1 MSADLLQLNVDTLF
15 EQHSVLEVDA
25 VQKKIQTVVENKR
38 EELRT
43 MVGERYRDLLKAAD
57 TIAAMQTSAGTLIEQ
72 VHCVQANCRSLNEQQ
87 LLGFQTTATP
97 TPTATEALLQQ
108 RTASKQ
114 LSNYYSTMVQIK
126 LLSSL
131 PELIW
136 THIDREQFYAATELF
151 LFSRHISTGL
161 QLDAKNALMQQLPVA
176 RKQWEILRPFH
187 ITIKQSVLAVLEREQ
202 LSAETVVDCMQSLL
216 LLDKCDLGNVLQTFL
231 QLRANAFVQSLQ
243 SLRGNMDKDKDKE
256 KPRRV
261 KDRLLASLYILNGT
275 VELLDKCLLENGLL
289 FVRLSECAASTTP
302 PSISHMEASER
313 QLAHLLP
320 DIIAGYRPQV
330 EAPQLSPEKLRDA
343 LRQWM
348 GEIDGLAVQQ
358 LQENFALVSS
368 MQTIQD
374 IKLAAVAAVR
384 RSYSELEQQLQLPQL
399 DFYRVKYVPLIN
411 ARVREI
417 VRSSWAS
424 AMQETYE
431 QVVGMV
437 YANATPAP
445 LQIWR
450 EQSDDLPLSL
460 AAALSDQPKR
470 LANRTKGYERATIE
484 LCARFDA
491 QLGAIVQE
499 LNVLLQEQTTRAEDK
514 LALIKF
520 LRETAQ
526 QQLTEYLGQLK
537 SLRLQDRHGLLQA
550 LRNTLALVELCPN
563 LKLCF
568 CQPAA
573 WRQWAGNLTASG
585 VEHWQRM
592 CSLIEEEMLQFWLL
606 IVDDVLA
613 VHSCA
618 EKLPPTI
625 THDVALRDFALWQT
639 QTLEQRDE
647 EHDENVQS
655 TIRIPSQPRISLQA
669 YLHQLIQAL
678 NVAVPQTLPSRVLQ
692 AFNQKLLAQL
702 LSHYEQLAATEHTKS
717 SQNIALQL
725 YFDLKFLERVFNVNR
740 EDRELYEH
748 FHTLQRKLRDCI
760 DPFDFELFA
769 EHITTHV
776 ARSTARLHGELGVL
790 TSPPAAP
797 QSSATT
803 AAAAAAATAHEADP
817 NVLCLSSTGST
828 SLWFPL
834 LPIVMPQAATPAA
847 GAVPAERQNP
857 VADMEKVSSP
867 TPTRKA
873 ATRKTDGNKSKSS
886 AASFFGMSQEWFR

>member
-15 EQHSVLEVDA
+15 EQHSVLEIDT

-72 VHCVQANCRSLNEQQ
+72 VHCVQANCQSLNEQQ
-87 LLGFQTTATP
+87 LLGFKTTP
-97 TPTATEALLQQ
+97 TPTATEAATATEALLQQ
-108 RTASKQ
+108 RTVGKQ
-114 LSNYYSTMVQIK
+114 LNNYYSTMVQIK

-136 THIDREQFYAATELF
+136 THIDKEEFYAATELF

-187 ITIKQSVLAVLEREQ
+187 VTIKQSVMAVLEREQ
-202 LSAETVVDCMQSLL
+202 LSAEMAVDCMQSLL
-216 LLDKCDLGNVLQTFL
+216 LLDKCDLAHVLQTFL
-231 QLRANAFVQSLQ
+231 QLRATAFVNSLQ
-243 SLRGNMDKDKDKE
+243 SQRSDVEKD

-261 KDRLLASLYILNGT
+261 KERILTSLNILNGT
-275 VELLDKCLLENGLL
+275 IELLDKCLLANGLL
-289 FVRLSECAASTTP
+289 FTRLAECSAAISP
-302 PSISHMEASER
+302 PSITRMESSER

-320 DIIAGYRPQV
+320 DIISGYRPQF
-330 EAPQLSPEKLRDA
+330 ETPQLTPKKLAEA

-348 GEIDGLAVQQ
+348 AKIDGLASKQ
-358 LQENFALVSS
+358 LQEIFALVGN

-374 IKLAAVAAVR
+374 IKLAAGGTAR
-384 RSYSELEQQLQLPQL
+384 HSYNELEEQLKLPQAQL
-399 DFYRVKYVPLIN
+399 DFYRIKYMPLIN

-417 VRSSWAS
+417 VRSSWAA
-424 AMQETYE
+424 AMQQTYE
-431 QVVGMV
+431 QVVTMV
-437 YANATPAP
+437 QTSTAPVP

-470 LANRTKGYERATIE
+470 LANRTKGYDMATIE

-491 QLGAIVQE
+491 QLAAIVQE

-514 LALIKF
+514 LTLINF
-520 LRETAQ
+520 LRTTAE

-537 SLRLQDRHGLLQA
+537 ALQLQDRQALLQA
-550 LRNTLALVELCPN
+550 LRNTLALIELCPN

-568 CQPAA
+568 CQPTS
-573 WRQWAGNLTASG
+573 WRQWAGNLTAAG

-592 CSLIEEEMLQFWLL
+592 CLLIEEEMLHMWQ
-606 IVDDVLA
+606 IIIDDVLTA
-613 VHSCA
+613 HSCKD
-618 EKLPPTI
+618 KLPQAI
-625 THDVALRDFALWQT
+625 THDVVLRDFPLWQT

-647 EHDENVQS
+647 EHDQNVQS
-655 TIRIPSQPRISLQA
+655 TIRIPNQPRLSLQT
-669 YLHQLIQAL
+669 YLHQLIESL
-678 NVAVPQTLPSRVLQ
+678 NIAVPQTLPSKVLQ
-692 AFNQKLLAQL
+692 SFNQKLLTQL
-702 LSHYEQLAATEHTKS
+702 LSHYEELAASECTKT

-725 YFDLKFLERVFNVNR
+725 YFDLKFLERVFGVSR
-740 EDRELYEH
+740 EERSLYEH
-748 FHTLQRKLRDCI
+748 FHALQRTLRDCI

-776 ARSTARLHGELGVL
+776 SRSAARLHGELGVL
-790 TSPPAAP
+790 TPPP
-797 QSSATT
+797 VTSQGNTT
-803 AAAAAAATAHEADP
+803 ALSHEADP

-834 LPIVMPQAATPAA
+834 LPIVMPQTSA
-847 GAVPAERQNP
+847 GVGHSERKSLVAEP
-857 VADMEKVSSP
+857 EKP
-867 TPTRKA
+867 TTTTPTRKPS
-873 ATRKTDGNKSKSS
+873 TRKNDSNKSKSS